1 MKRILRTL
9 ACTGLLGIAAAAA
22 QAQVGVYVGVRAPIR
37 PVVVAAVPPCPGD
50 GYIWTA
56 GYYAGPT
63 WYPGRWVYRGYDR
76 AYADRDYNRH
86 EYRYYDRD
94 HRDHD
99 RRFDRR

>member
-22 QAQVGVYVGVRAPIR
+22 QAQVGVYLGVRAPIS

-56 GYYAGPT
+56 GYYAGRT

-76 AYADRDYNRH
+76 GYVARGFYGH
-86 EYRYYDRD
+86 PYREFPGRY
-94 HRDHD
+94 
-99 RRFDRR
+99 RR